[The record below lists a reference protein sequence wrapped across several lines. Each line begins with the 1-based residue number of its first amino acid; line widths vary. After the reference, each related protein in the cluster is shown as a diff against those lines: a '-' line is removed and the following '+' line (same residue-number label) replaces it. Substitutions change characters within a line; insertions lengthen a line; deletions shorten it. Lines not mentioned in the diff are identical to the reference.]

1 MSVLWSAV
9 SHQAQGVTQLNR
21 FDLNLLVVFE
31 AVYAERG
38 ISRAAERLNLTQS
51 AVSHALGRMREHL
64 GDPLFTRSGHDMQPT
79 AYAGKL
85 IEPIRRALAEIEG
98 TMKTLDRF
106 DAASSSRHFYI
117 GVRGYTESVI
127 LPPLFR
133 ALRQQG
139 PKLTLTTV
147 RHNRASLAKLF
158 NAGAI
163 DLAVDILTTLPDEVS
178 AEILG
183 RSPLRVMLRAGHP
196 ALTRP
201 LDFDVYVKLDHVVAS
216 TNRRGASLEDA
227 ALRIAGR
234 SRRIA
239 LHCQNY
245 ASASAIVAES
255 DLALTI
261 PGIFS
266 HRLAD
271 PALHRV
277 VPGPFGELSF
287 DIYMYWNSRADTD
300 PAITWLR
307 SVARE
312 HIGRALGVD

>member
-1 MSVLWSAV
+1 M
-9 SHQAQGVTQLNR
+9 TQLNR

-64 GDPLFTRSGHDMQPT
+64 GDPLFARSGHEMQPT
-79 AYAGKL
+79 AIANKL
-85 IEPIRRALAEIEG
+85 IAPIRRALSEIDG
-98 TMKTLDRF
+98 TMKSLDRF
-106 DAASSSRHFYI
+106 DPAHSTRHFHI

-133 ALRQQG
+133 ALRREG
-139 PKLTLTTV
+139 PQLSLTTV
-147 RHNRASLAKLF
+147 RHGRGSLGKLF

-163 DLAVDILTTLPDEVS
+163 DLAVDISAELPNEVS

-183 RSPLRVMLRAGHP
+183 RSPLGVMLRAGHP
-196 ALTRP
+196 ALARP
-201 LDFDVYVKLDHVVAS
+201 LDFDDYVKLDHVVAS

-227 ALRIAGR
+227 ALRSAGR
-234 SRRIA
+234 SRRII

-245 ASASAIVAES
+245 ASASQVVSES
-255 DLALTI
+255 DAALTI

-266 HRLAD
+266 RRLVN

-277 VPGPFGELSF
+277 VPGPFGDLSF
-287 DIYMYWNSRADTD
+287 DIYMYWNSRAETD
-300 PAITWLR
+300 PSITWLR

-312 HIGRALGVD
+312 HIGRALRVDYET